1 MLMRM
6 RRWTEKSAWDAIF
19 IHAIVAVVHGEV
31 LVVGVAELAVML
43 PFSGS
48 GDRNSV
54 AVLPPAWKLLFPA
67 SDSQVDEVVKR

>member
-6 RRWTEKSAWDAIF
+6 RKRWTEKSAWDNIF
-19 IHAIVAVVHGEV
+19 ILAIVTVVHGEMV
-31 LVVGVAELAVML
+31 MAGVAELAVML

-54 AVLPPAWKLLFPA
+54 AVLPPACWRLLFPA
-67 SDSQVDEVVKR
+67 SDRK